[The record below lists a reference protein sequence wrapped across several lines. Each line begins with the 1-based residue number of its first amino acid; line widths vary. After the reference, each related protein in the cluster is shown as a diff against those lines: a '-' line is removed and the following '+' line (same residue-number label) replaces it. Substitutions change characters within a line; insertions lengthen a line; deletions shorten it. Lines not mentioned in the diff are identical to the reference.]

1 MKLSVNL
8 KLNQSLKLT
17 PLLQQSIKLLQA
29 SQNEINDLIE
39 EYLKENIFLQI
50 EGNNNNFN
58 LLKKNYEASQKTFNE
73 EENFFDIFS
82 NQTKNIT
89 LKDHLIDSIA
99 LFNYSERDQVILYY
113 LIDAINDDGYLL
125 ETHQELIK
133 DIPLEPEV
141 SEMEINSLINNIQ
154 SCSLTGIG
162 ARSLS
167 ECLILQLDNIKD
179 NKNLVTNAKKIATE
193 YLNELAT
200 NKIKKITKKIGDS
213 EKNILLAINLI
224 KSLNPKPGLAFKKIL
239 QTEYINHD
247 LIIIKDEV
255 NWKVYLNDEEFFKI
269 KLNEEHENL
278 IKDNEFLKEQFQEA
292 KWLVKNLEQRSITI
306 LRVAR
311 AIMEKQKSFLDHG
324 PHHIKPMILKNIAK
338 ELELHESTISR
349 VTTNKFIKTP
359 HGLYELKFFFGGE
372 YSENNNAISSKSILA
387 KIKDI
392 ILKEDK
398 NKPYSDERIV
408 QLLNESGITIARRTV
423 TKYRE
428 ILNILPS
435 NQRKGKNNEFTNQ
448 LS

>member
-39 EYLKENIFLQI
+39 EYLKENIFLHI
-50 EGNNNNFN
+50 EDDNNNLN
-58 LLKKNYEASQKTFNE
+58 LNKNYKASQKTFNE

-82 NQTKNIT
+82 NQTKNIN

-125 ETHQELIK
+125 ESNLDLIK
-133 DIPLEPEV
+133 DIPLRPEV
-141 SEMEINSLINNIQ
+141 SEMDIKSLIKNIQ
-154 SCSLTGIG
+154 SCSLPGIG
-162 ARSLS
+162 ARSIS
-167 ECLILQLDNIKD
+167 ECLILQLENIND
-179 NKNLVTNAKKIATE
+179 NKNLVANAKKIAKE
-193 YLNELAT
+193 YLNEVAT

-213 EKNILLAINLI
+213 EENIFLAINLI
-224 KSLNPKPGLAFKKIL
+224 KKLNPKPGLAFKKIL
-239 QTEYINHD
+239 HTEYINHD
-247 LIIIKDEV
+247 LTVLKDKD

-269 KLNEEHENL
+269 KLNEEHEDL

-311 AIMEKQKSFLDHG
+311 AIMKKQKSFLDHG
-324 PHHIKPMILKNIAK
+324 PHYIKPMILKNIAK

-359 HGLYELKFFFGGE
+359 HGLYELKFFFGRE

-387 KIKDI
+387 KIKDV
-392 ILKEDK
+392 ILHEDK

-408 QLLNESGITIARRTV
+408 QLLKEGGITIARRTV

-435 NQRKGKNNEFTNQ
+435 NHRKGKK
-448 LS
+448 

>member
-39 EYLKENIFLQI
+39 EYLKENIFLFI
-50 EGNNNNFN
+50 EGDNNNFN
-58 LLKKNYEASQKTFNE
+58 LLNKNYNASQKTLIE

-125 ETHQELIK
+125 ESNLGLIK
-133 DIPLEPEV
+133 DIPLRPEV
-141 SEMEINSLINNIQ
+141 SEMEIQSLINDIQ
-154 SCSLTGIG
+154 SCSLPGIG

-167 ECLILQLDNIKD
+167 ECLILQLENINDNE
-179 NKNLVTNAKKIATE
+179 NLVANAKKIASE

-200 NKIKKITKKIGDS
+200 NKIKKIINKIGDS

-224 KSLNPKPGLAFKKIL
+224 KNLNPKPGLAFKKIL
-239 QTEYINHD
+239 QTEYINND
-247 LIIIKDEV
+247 LTVSQHEG
-255 NWKVYLNDEEFFKI
+255 NWQVHLNDEEFFKI
-269 KLNEEHENL
+269 KLNEEHVVL
-278 IKDNEFLKEQFQEA
+278 IKDNDFLKEQFQEA

-306 LRVAR
+306 LRIAR
-311 AIMEKQKSFLDHG
+311 AIMEKQKSFLNHG
-324 PHHIKPMILKNIAK
+324 AHHIKPMILKNIAE

-359 HGLYELKFFFGGE
+359 HGLYELKFFFGRE

-387 KIKDI
+387 KIKDV
-392 ILKEDK
+392 ILQEDK

-435 NQRKGKNNEFTNQ
+435 NQRKGKK
-448 LS
+448 

>member
-29 SQNEINDLIE
+29 SQNEINALIE

-50 EGNNNNFN
+50 EGDDNNFD
-58 LLKKNYEASQKTFNE
+58 LLKKNYKTSQKTFIE

-89 LKDHLIDSIA
+89 LKDHLIDNIA

-125 ETHQELIK
+125 ETNLELIK
-133 DIPLEPEV
+133 DIPLKPEV
-141 SEMEINSLINNIQ
+141 SEMEIKSLINDIQ
-154 SCSLTGIG
+154 SCSLPGIG

-167 ECLILQLDNIKD
+167 ECLILQLINIKD
-179 NKNLVTNAKKIATE
+179 NKNLVANAKKIAKE
-193 YLNELAT
+193 YLNELAS
-200 NKIKKITKKIGDS
+200 NKIEKITKKIGDS
-213 EKNILLAINLI
+213 EKNILMAINLI
-224 KSLNPKPGLAFKKIL
+224 KNLNPKPGLAFKKL

-247 LIIIKDEV
+247 LIVSKNEG

-269 KLNEEHENL
+269 KLNEKHEDL
-278 IKDNEFLKEQFQEA
+278 IKNNEFLKEQFQEA

-311 AIMEKQKSFLDHG
+311 VIMKKQKSFLDNG
-324 PHHIKPMILKNIAK
+324 PHHIKPMILKNIAE

-359 HGLYELKFFFGGE
+359 HGLYELKFFFGRE

-387 KIKDI
+387 KIKDV
-392 ILKEDK
+392 ILHEDK

-408 QLLNESGITIARRTV
+408 QLLKEGGITIARRTV

-435 NQRKGKNNEFTNQ
+435 NHRKGKK
-448 LS
+448 

>member
-1 MKLSVNL
+1 MKISL

-39 EYLKENIFLQI
+39 EYLKDNIFLHI
-50 EGNNNNFN
+50 EGNNDN
-58 LLKKNYEASQKTFNE
+58 LNLSNKNYKASQKTFIE

-82 NQTKNIT
+82 NQTKNIN

-113 LIDAINDDGYLL
+113 LIDTINDDGYLL
-125 ETHQELIK
+125 ESNLDLIK
-133 DIPLEPEV
+133 DIPLRPEV
-141 SEMEINSLINNIQ
+141 SEMEIKSLINDIQ
-154 SCSLTGIG
+154 SCSLPGIG
-162 ARSLS
+162 ARSIS
-167 ECLILQLDNIKD
+167 ECLILQLENIND
-179 NKNLVTNAKKIATE
+179 NKNLVANAKKIAKE
-193 YLNELAT
+193 YLNDLAT

-213 EKNILLAINLI
+213 EKNIVLAINLI
-224 KSLNPKPGLAFKKIL
+224 KKLNPKPGLAFKKIL

-247 LIIIKDEV
+247 LTVLKDKD

-269 KLNEEHENL
+269 KLNEEHEDL

-311 AIMEKQKSFLDHG
+311 AIMKKQKSFLDHG
-324 PHHIKPMILKNIAK
+324 PHYIKPMILKNIAK

-359 HGLYELKFFFGGE
+359 HGLYELKFFFGRE

-387 KIKDI
+387 KIKDV
-392 ILKEDK
+392 ILHEDK

-408 QLLNESGITIARRTV
+408 QLLKEGGITIARRTV

-435 NQRKGKNNEFTNQ
+435 NHRKGKK
-448 LS
+448 

>member
-17 PLLQQSIKLLQA
+17 PFLQQSIKLLQA
-29 SQNEINDLIE
+29 SQNEINNLIE

-50 EGNNNNFN
+50 EGDNNNYD
-58 LLKKNYEASQKTFNE
+58 LLKKNYKTSEKEFIE
-73 EENFFDIFS
+73 EENFFDIFT

-89 LKDHLIDSIA
+89 LKDHLIDNIA

-125 ETHQELIK
+125 ETNQELIR
-133 DIPLEPEV
+133 DIPLKPEV
-141 SEMEINSLINNIQ
+141 SEIEINSLINDIQ
-154 SCSLTGIG
+154 SCSLPGIG

-167 ECLILQLDNIKD
+167 ECLILQLENIKD
-179 NKNLVTNAKKIATE
+179 NKNFVINAKKIATE

-200 NKIKKITKKIGDS
+200 NKIEKITKKIGDS
-213 EKNILLAINLI
+213 EKNILIAINLI
-224 KSLNPKPGLAFKKIL
+224 KNLNPKPGLAFKKIL
-239 QTEYINHD
+239 LTEYINHD
-247 LIIIKDEV
+247 LTVLKDKGTWE
-255 NWKVYLNDEEFFKI
+255 VYLNDEEFFKI
-269 KLNEEHENL
+269 KLNEDHKDL
-278 IKDNEFLKEQFQEA
+278 IRDNEFLKEQFQEA

-311 AIMEKQKSFLDHG
+311 AIMEKQKTFLDNG
-324 PHHIKPMILKNIAK
+324 SHHIKPMILKNIAE

-359 HGLYELKFFFGGE
+359 HGLYELKFFFGRE

-387 KIKDI
+387 KIKDV
-392 ILKEDK
+392 ILQEDK

-435 NQRKGKNNEFTNQ
+435 NQRKGKK
-448 LS
+448 

>member
-39 EYLKENIFLQI
+39 EYLKENIFLNI
-50 EGNNNNFN
+50 EGDNNDFN
-58 LLKKNYEASQKTFNE
+58 LLNKNYNASQKTLVE

-125 ETHQELIK
+125 ESNLELIK
-133 DIPLEPEV
+133 DIPLKPEV
-141 SEMEINSLINNIQ
+141 LEMEIKSLINDIQ
-154 SCSLTGIG
+154 SCSLPGIG

-167 ECLILQLDNIKD
+167 ECLILQLENINDNE
-179 NKNLVTNAKKIATE
+179 NLVANAKKIASE

-200 NKIKKITKKIGDS
+200 NKIKKITNKIGDS

-224 KSLNPKPGLAFKKIL
+224 KNLNPKPGLAFKKIL

-247 LIIIKDEV
+247 LIASQHEG
-255 NWKVYLNDEEFFKI
+255 NWQVHLNDEEFFKI
-269 KLNEEHENL
+269 KLNEEHVVL
-278 IKDNEFLKEQFQEA
+278 IKDNDFLKEQFQEA
-292 KWLVKNLEQRSITI
+292 KWLVKNLKQRSITI

-311 AIMEKQKSFLDHG
+311 AIMEKQKSFLDYG
-324 PHHIKPMILKNIAK
+324 PHHIKPMILKNIAE

-359 HGLYELKFFFGGE
+359 HGLYELKFFFGRE

-387 KIKDI
+387 KIKDV
-392 ILKEDK
+392 ILQEDK

-408 QLLNESGITIARRTV
+408 QLLKEKGITIARRTV

-435 NQRKGKNNEFTNQ
+435 NQRKG
-448 LS
+448 

>member
-17 PLLQQSIKLLQA
+17 PLLKQSIKLLQA

-39 EYLKENIFLQI
+39 EYLKENIFLQL
-50 EGNNNNFN
+50 EGDNNNFD
-58 LLKKNYEASQKTFNE
+58 LLKKNYKISEKVFIE
-73 EENFFDIFS
+73 EEKFFDIFS
-82 NQTKNIT
+82 NQTKNIS

-125 ETHQELIK
+125 ETNLELIK
-133 DIPLEPEV
+133 DIPLRPEV
-141 SEMEINSLINNIQ
+141 SEMEIQSLINDIQ
-154 SCSLTGIG
+154 SCSLPGIG

-167 ECLILQLDNIKD
+167 ECLILQLENIKD
-179 NKNLVTNAKKIATE
+179 NKNLVTNAKKIAKE

-200 NKIKKITKKIGDS
+200 NKIKKITNKIGDS

-224 KSLNPKPGLAFKKIL
+224 KNLNPKPGLAFKKIL

-247 LIIIKDEV
+247 LTVSQDEG
-255 NWKVYLNDEEFFKI
+255 NWQVYLNDEEFFKI
-269 KLNEEHENL
+269 KLIEDHEDL

-324 PHHIKPMILKNIAK
+324 PHHIKPMILKNIAE

-349 VTTNKFIKTP
+349 VTTNKFIKTT
-359 HGLYELKFFFGGE
+359 HGLYELKFFFGRE
-372 YSENNNAISSKSILA
+372 YSENNNTISSKSILA
-387 KIKDI
+387 RIKDV

-423 TKYRE
+423 TKYRK

-435 NQRKGKNNEFTNQ
+435 NQRKGKT
-448 LS
+448 

>member
-17 PLLQQSIKLLQA
+17 PFLQQSIKLLQA
-29 SQNEINDLIE
+29 SQNEINNLIE

-50 EGNNNNFN
+50 EGDNNNYD
-58 LLKKNYEASQKTFNE
+58 LLKKNYKTSEKEFIE
-73 EENFFDIFS
+73 EENFFDIFT

-89 LKDHLIDSIA
+89 LKDHLIDNIA

-125 ETHQELIK
+125 ETNQELIR
-133 DIPLEPEV
+133 DIPLKPEV
-141 SEMEINSLINNIQ
+141 SEIEINSLINDIQ
-154 SCSLTGIG
+154 SCSLPGIG

-167 ECLILQLDNIKD
+167 ECLILQLENIKD
-179 NKNLVTNAKKIATE
+179 NKNFVINAKKIATE

-200 NKIKKITKKIGDS
+200 NKIEKITKKIGDS
-213 EKNILLAINLI
+213 EKNILIAINLI
-224 KSLNPKPGLAFKKIL
+224 KNLNPKPGLAFKKIL
-239 QTEYINHD
+239 LTEYINHD
-247 LIIIKDEV
+247 LTVLKDKGTWE
-255 NWKVYLNDEEFFKI
+255 VYLNDEEFFKI
-269 KLNEEHENL
+269 KLNEDHKDL
-278 IKDNEFLKEQFQEA
+278 IRDNEFLKEQFQEA

-311 AIMEKQKSFLDHG
+311 AIMEKQKTFLDNG
-324 PHHIKPMILKNIAK
+324 SHHIKPMILKNIAE

-359 HGLYELKFFFGGE
+359 HGLYELKFFFGRE

-387 KIKDI
+387 KIKDV
-392 ILKEDK
+392 ILQEDK

-435 NQRKGKNNEFTNQ
+435 NQRKGKN
-448 LS
+448 

>member
-39 EYLKENIFLQI
+39 EYLKENIFLQA
-50 EGNNNNFN
+50 EDDNKVFD
-58 LLKKNYEASQKTFNE
+58 LLKKNYKTSEKAFIE

-82 NQTKNIT
+82 NQTKNVT
-89 LKDHLIDSIA
+89 LKEHLIDNIA

-125 ETHQELIK
+125 DTDSELIK
-133 DIPLEPEV
+133 DIPLKPEV
-141 SEMEINSLINNIQ
+141 SEIEIKSLINDIQ
-154 SCSLTGIG
+154 SCSLPGIG

-167 ECLILQLDNIKD
+167 ECLILQLENIKD
-179 NKNLVTNAKKIATE
+179 NKNLVANAKKIATE

-200 NKIKKITKKIGDS
+200 NKIEKIKKKIGDS
-213 EKNILLAINLI
+213 EKNILMAINLI
-224 KSLNPKPGLAFKKIL
+224 KNLNPKPGLAFKKIL
-239 QTEYINHD
+239 QTEYLNHD
-247 LIIIKDEV
+247 LTVSKDES

-269 KLNEEHENL
+269 KLNEDHQDL

-311 AIMEKQKSFLDHG
+311 TIMEKQKTFLDHG
-324 PHHIKPMILKNIAK
+324 PHHIKPMILKNIAE

-359 HGLYELKFFFGGE
+359 HGLYELKFFFGRE
-372 YSENNNAISSKSILA
+372 YSENNNTISSKSILA
-387 KIKDI
+387 KIKDV
-392 ILKEDK
+392 ILQEDK

-408 QLLNESGITIARRTV
+408 QLLKESGITIARRTV

-435 NQRKGKNNEFTNQ
+435 NQRKGKK
-448 LS
+448 

>member
-141 SEMEINSLINNIQ
+141 SEMEINSLINDIQ

-428 ILNILPS
+428 MLNILPS
-435 NQRKGKNNEFTNQ
+435 NQRKGKK
-448 LS
+448 

>member
-17 PLLQQSIKLLQA
+17 PLLKQSIKLLQA

-39 EYLKENIFLQI
+39 EYLKENIFLHL
-50 EGNNNNFN
+50 EGDNNKFD
-58 LLKKNYEASQKTFNE
+58 LIKNYKTYQKTFIE
-73 EENFFDIFS
+73 EENFYDIFS

-89 LKDHLIDSIA
+89 LKDHLIENIG
-99 LFNYSERDQVILYY
+99 LFNYSERDQVIIYY

-125 ETHQELIK
+125 ETNLELIK
-133 DIPLEPEV
+133 DIPLKPEV
-141 SEMEINSLINNIQ
+141 SEMEIKSLINDIQ
-154 SCSLTGIG
+154 SCSLPGIG

-167 ECLILQLDNIKD
+167 ECLILQLENIND
-179 NKNLVTNAKKIATE
+179 NKNLVANTKKIASE
-193 YLNELAT
+193 YLNEVAT
-200 NKIKKITKKIGDS
+200 NKINKIIKKIGDS
-213 EKNILLAINLI
+213 EKNILMAINLI
-224 KSLNPKPGLAFKKIL
+224 KNLNPKPGLAFKKIL

-247 LIIIKDEV
+247 LTVSQDEG
-255 NWKVYLNDEEFFKI
+255 NWKVYLNEEEFFKI
-269 KLNEEHENL
+269 KLNEEHEDL

-311 AIMEKQKSFLDHG
+311 AIMEKQQSFLDNG

-359 HGLYELKFFFGGE
+359 HGLYELKFFFGRE

-387 KIKDI
+387 KIKDV
-392 ILKEDK
+392 ILQEDK

-423 TKYRE
+423 TKFRE

-435 NQRKGKNNEFTNQ
+435 NQRKG
-448 LS
+448 